1 MGHNIRAII
10 GTHKSIQKLTN
21 DWVRAKEIELLQGYG
36 MVFLTDGLLDDI
48 AEVLE
53 ISDDFCCSELDYFTK
68 TAVQLLEIY
77 SFHTKLAYIETDYFG
92 GIGTQGVVL
101 YKNGQTIN
109 LLLRELGVWC
119 APTKDEFDSLNLGIY
134 REMPE

>member
-53 ISDDFCCSELDYFTK
+53 ISDDFALSL
-68 TAVQLLEIY
+68 I
-77 SFHTKLAYIETDYFG
+77 I
-92 GIGTQGVVL
+92 
-101 YKNGQTIN
+101 
-109 LLLRELGVWC
+109 LLRRL
-119 APTKDEFDSLNLGIY
+119 FNF
-134 REMPE
+134 